1 MTDWDDLERVWRSL
15 PAKAAPAADELR
27 RLARWRWLS
36 TLVVWSEVATAI
48 AGAAVGVWLLVQ
60 DDFVLGVA
68 TLAFVA
74 AVSWSSWWARSLAP
88 AKADDPVMLA
98 VELAVRRARIGTR
111 LAFAILWSVA
121 ASLVFVAVFVLLMD
135 HAVPL
140 GRSSLAILGVV
151 LIWLAVWTGG
161 TLFYLLRRIRD
172 LARLEA
178 LKASLVQ
185 ED

>member
-1 MTDWDDLERVWRSL
+1 
-15 PAKAAPAADELR
+15 
-27 RLARWRWLS
+27 
-36 TLVVWSEVATAI
+36 
-48 AGAAVGVWLLVQ
+48 
-60 DDFVLGVA
+60 
-68 TLAFVA
+68 
-74 AVSWSSWWARSLAP
+74 
-88 AKADDPVMLA
+88 MLA